1 MLCFIN
7 GCHCYDKT
15 KKKKKTIRKNISLH
29 NNKNEKCH
37 HRDVCVRKMV
47 FYLIHAD
54 IVYLCAICAW
64 KLLVSRHK
72 NLRIF
77 ASLSH
82 LHFTHAVWT
91 NVVRSNDT
99 KTLHSICMMQCSIC
113 NSTSHQSHR
122 NFFFLS
128 VSSFFACFIWFW
140 FVVWNETDVMENLY
154 IDVPL
159 KHTYL
164 NLQVRKRNL
173 RRWIFASVWR
183 LWFFLESNDLRSFFF
198 ILG

>member
-1 MLCFIN
+1 MSSSRCVCAQN
-7 GCHCYDKT
+7 GVLSDTCWYC
-15 KKKKKTIRKNISLH
+15 LF
-29 NNKNEKCH
+29 
-37 HRDVCVRKMV
+37 V
-47 FYLIHAD
+47 
-54 IVYLCAICAW
+54 CAW

-128 VSSFFACFIWFW
+128 VSSFLACFIWFW
-140 FVVWNETDVMENLY
+140 FVVWNETDAMENLY

-173 RRWIFASVWR
+173 RRWIFGYVWR